1 MNLIVLDISYDWNY
15 TVCVWLLSFSIF
27 SRFIC
32 VAACTNISLFSCWII
47 FHCIDR
53 SHFIYPLISWYT
65 VSCFQF
71 SAIMKIV
78 IMKFHL
84 QVFVGIYITISLG
97 YIPKRGTAKS
107 CGNSVFNILRNC
119 QTVFPKRLYYF
130 VFLPQ
135 CMGFQFLHAIANI
148 YLLFYSTILVDMKW
162 YHIVVLICI
171 SLKNNYVDIFSCA
184 YWPFVDLLWRNV
196 YSSPLSI

>member
-1 MNLIVLDISYDWNY
+1 M
-15 TVCVWLLSFSIF
+15 
-27 SRFIC
+27 
-32 VAACTNISLFSCWII
+32 
-47 FHCIDR
+47 
-53 SHFIYPLISWYT
+53 
-65 VSCFQF
+65 SCFQF

-84 QVFVGIYITISLG
+84 QVFVGIYITVSLG

-171 SLKNNYVDIFSCA
+171 LLIAKDVEKNNKDVEHLLCVNGPSVHLIWKNA
-184 YWPFVDLLWRNV
+184 YLNP
-196 YSSPLSI
+196 